1 MTSRRIKGAG
11 LWTVAMLTILSGCVA
26 VVSGGSIEQVSATP
40 ATVGYEGGMV
50 TVTATAEG
58 SGQVVG
64 SATYPGGDA
73 DAITFEPVAD
83 APNQYQGR
91 IAIRPNT
98 TDRAVSVTLEVQLV
112 SPDTSLAVDSEET
125 TVTVSPAPSLP
136 PDPPGI

>member
-1 MTSRRIKGAG
+1 
-11 LWTVAMLTILSGCVA
+11 
-26 VVSGGSIEQVSATP
+26 
-40 ATVGYEGGMV
+40 MV
-50 TVTATAEG
+50 TVTATIEG

-98 TDRAVSVTLEVQLV
+98 TDQPVSVTLEVQLV
-112 SPDTSLAVDSEET
+112 SPDTSLAVDSAET
-125 TVTVSPAPSLP
+125 TITVSPAPSLP